1 MKIKKII
8 ATLIIIND
16 ISEYEYL
23 ILHKRILI
31 TETTYFITNDA
42 TVIFELN
49 KTELKHINEW
59 KYINSFELENNQKIA
74 DYIVKKWWNNF
85 DFEIPFEDKV
95 LETTE
100 NELLITFLASLNAK
114 TIYSKILNEYHIK
127 KIIFFNFK
135 KISMSRNGPGPSA
148 IPLTGFVQSI
158 RYYYAK
164 LYNIDSEFINTN
176 IVLKNTK
183 MYISKL
189 NVKNQLNSLGK
200 KYLQPQNDKKR
211 KNLILIYEALIPS
224 NEYEILKKFILEMP
238 DIDEIYLPMAFVDG
252 KNLEKKYVNGF
263 DYKIKISQRYAGEYN
278 EIFNNP
284 YIIFQFE
291 SIISSLFE
299 AKISATIFGRYLDLF
314 KPNIVVFGYD
324 SFIVEQLFQ
333 IEAQNRNIKILSF
346 IHGALGNKFG
356 YKYLRSNSDYLAL
369 WNDTDYE
376 CVKHYGFTESKL
388 YKIGALRYLKNY
400 NEYIQRKN
408 NNNFC
413 IPKNKKY
420 NKTIVLITSEINIGI
435 AFAYANPIIHI
446 ENLARIVNYIKNKPD
461 YLFIIKA
468 HPSTDYYSLYRNLTG
483 ISNLKFEEGKTLDY
497 VLQQA
502 NLCIMINYCSSAAI
516 EIMLKNIPLIYLKT
530 ASYSSPEWIDN
541 FSHENSLILSE
552 FNNFDNKIDDLLFNS
567 SKIKSNL
574 ITCSLLVD
582 KILNLSSYSNPLK
595 KLLNEIL
602 TNNNSDNGIYNDSDV
617 FDINTF
623 NNYISYDLP
632 FLINAVPFACGY
644 LNQDILV
651 LKNFIDFYIN
661 NEQSNNSRNV
671 IYNKKIIYYNYI
683 LGKTK
688 RWQLTNKFIFDFFI
702 IFKFIFNSLLIF
714 KLQKNE
720 LKLIIKYIYL
730 LIFTRYFNENKYL

>member
-8 ATLIIIND
+8 TTLIIIND
-16 ISEYEYL
+16 VSEYEYL
-23 ILHKRILI
+23 ILHKRSLI
-31 TETTYFITNDA
+31 TEATYFITNDA
-42 TVIFELN
+42 TVVFELN
-49 KTELKHINEW
+49 KTEFKYINEW
-59 KYINSFELENNQKIA
+59 KYINSIELESNQKIA
-74 DYIVKKWWNNF
+74 DFLVKKWWSNF
-85 DFEIPFEDKV
+85 DFEIPFNDEV
-95 LETTE
+95 LGTTE
-100 NELLITFLASLNAK
+100 NELIITFLTSLNAK
-114 TIYSKILNEYHIK
+114 TIYNKIFNEYHIK
-127 KIIFFNFK
+127 KIIFFNLK
-135 KISMSRNGPGPSA
+135 KISMSRNGPGPST
-148 IPLTGFVQSI
+148 IPISGFVQSI
-158 RYYYAK
+158 RHYYAK

-183 MYISKL
+183 IYSKL
-189 NVKNQLNSLGK
+189 NVKNQLNSIRK

-211 KNLILIYEALIPS
+211 KKLILIYEALIPS

-238 DIDEIYLPMAFVDG
+238 DIDEIYLPIAFIEC
-252 KNLEKKYVNGF
+252 KNLAKKYINGI
-263 DYKIKISQRYAGEYN
+263 DYKIKISRKYAGKYD

-284 YIIFQFE
+284 YIIYQFE

-299 AKISATIFGRYLDLF
+299 AKCAATIFGKYLDLF

-333 IEAQNRNIKILSF
+333 IEAKNRNINKLSL

-356 YKYLRSNSDYLAL
+356 YKYLRSNSDYLAV

-376 CVKHYGFTESKL
+376 CMKHYGFTESKL

-408 NNNFC
+408 NNIFF
-413 IPKNKKY
+413 IPNNKKY
-420 NKTIVLITSEINIGI
+420 TKTIVLITSEINTGI
-435 AFAYANPIIHI
+435 AFAYANPIIHV
-446 ENLARIVNYIKNKPD
+446 ENLTRIINYIKSKPE

-468 HPSTDYYSLYRNLTG
+468 HPSTDYYSLYRNLIG

-497 VLQQA
+497 VLHQA

-516 EIMLKNIPLIYLKT
+516 EIILKNIPLLYLKI

-552 FNNFDNKIDDLLFNS
+552 FNNLDNEIDDLLFNS

-574 ITCSLLVD
+574 LTCSLLVD

-595 KLLNEIL
+595 KLLNKIL
-602 TNNNSDNGIYNDSDV
+602 IKNNSNDGIYSDPDV

-623 NNYISYDLP
+623 NDYISYDLS
-632 FLINAVPFACGY
+632 FLINALPFACGY
-644 LNQDILV
+644 LNQDIRI
-651 LKNFIDFYIN
+651 LKNFITFYIN
-661 NEQSNNSRNV
+661 NEQLDNNSKV
-671 IYNKKIIYYNYI
+671 IYSKKMIYYNYI

-688 RWQLTNKFIFDFFI
+688 RWHFPNKFISEFI
-702 IFKFIFNSLLIF
+702 IILKFLFNSLLIF
-714 KLQKNE
+714 KLKKNE
-720 LKLIIKYIYL
+720 LILVIKYIYL
-730 LIFTRYFNENKYL
+730 LIFTRYFNKKNYF